1 MCSRRRF
8 FESRGCEDET
18 NPRSRSLDAR
28 LRAYTVRNIRVSDLG
43 RISMIPTPHEGLYE
57 QHKETGRRVTL
68 VLTVAGVHMLLA
80 APSTGLQLLPQGVV
94 ISGLP
99 HLDIS
104 RSSSSSS
111 TAISG
116 SKVLLLLLL
125 LLGERAERAEE

>member
-99 HLDIS
+99 RL
-104 RSSSSSS
+104 
-111 TAISG
+111 
-116 SKVLLLLLL
+116 
-125 LLGERAERAEE
+125 EM

>member
-1 MCSRRRF
+1 
-8 FESRGCEDET
+8 
-18 NPRSRSLDAR
+18 
-28 LRAYTVRNIRVSDLG
+28 
-43 RISMIPTPHEGLYE
+43 MIPTPHEGLYE